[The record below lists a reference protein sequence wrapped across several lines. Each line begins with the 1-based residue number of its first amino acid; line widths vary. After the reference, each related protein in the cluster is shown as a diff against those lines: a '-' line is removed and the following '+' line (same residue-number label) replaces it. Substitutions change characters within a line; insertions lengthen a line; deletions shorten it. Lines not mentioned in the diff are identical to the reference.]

1 MKNDLSH
8 GDPRPQ
14 LREHANDYPGR
25 RWQRRVAFWL
35 LLAIAAFYLLT
46 EHRAHLALGLPYLP
60 FLLLAAC
67 PLLHVFGHGGHGGHS
82 GHRHSQQHR
91 SGDSHSPSS
100 DVRSGA
106 AEHKANGT
114 HRREEDLP

>member
-1 MKNDLSH
+1 MKNDPST
-8 GDPRPQ
+8 GDPRAQ
-14 LREHANDYPGR
+14 LRGHAADDYPER

-46 EHRAHLALGLPYLP
+46 EHRAHLAFGLPYLP

-67 PLLHVFGHGGHGGHS
+67 PLLHVFGHGGHGGH
-82 GHRHSQQHR
+82 RHSQQHR
-91 SGDSHSPSS
+91 LGDTPPS
-100 DVRSGA
+100 DAGPGTT
-106 AEHKANGT
+106 EHKDHGT